1 VFDIMNEPEGLTEYE
16 LDKKVIVVAKKEK
29 RNLDKISNF
38 LSNYTI
44 NERKYCL
51 IIDDEA
57 DTTGIGFSHVKD
69 TDDEFDLRTVAS
81 KVNAIR
87 GSLDGCV
94 FVQVTATPYA
104 LYLQPDFNAEKLEP
118 IKPKRTVLVP
128 PGAGY
133 IGGDY
138 YFIKSKEENHPA
150 KFIFES
156 VPADEHLI
164 ITDQKRKG
172 KKSKIED
179 RRVFKEEEI
188 LTGNKLQV
196 FKKGVVNFIVG
207 ACILRFNNKTTHY
220 AYVIHTAIQKS
231 SHVKLDS
238 ITREFLK
245 QIKSRNAETARI
257 IDKMLDEAYK
267 DLEKSVS
274 AYGYDMPAIEDVK
287 DEFYHVVDKDFISIS
302 IVNSDKD
309 IDSILNEETGE
320 LRLRT
325 PFSIFVGGQVLDR
338 GVTIPNMIGFYYGR
352 SPKTMQ
358 QDTVLQ
364 HSRMFGYRSKE
375 LLSVTRFYTTTRIYE
390 NMTKIT
396 EMDSALRED
405 IESGN
410 FSEGLYFIQRYL
422 AETTD
427 SNGNRVID
435 QIIPCSPVKIALSNV
450 VLLKPGRRILPIGFM
465 PKAKSYTTKDFEKIN
480 KLMAS
485 LKVDDVNAVPIPL
498 DKAKELVELVYGMID
513 KDEESTRFITMEHF
527 IDTMHYLASCNKTVR
542 LIVRRDREISKYQDN
557 GAYQDAP
564 DISKWS
570 TSELAVAKT
579 AAIDDPALILIHERG
594 NHSDW
599 EYRQFWWPVLFVQQN
614 AKRTVF
620 AMPDSEGYIRNI

>member
-1 VFDIMNEPEGLTEYE
+1 M
-16 LDKKVIVVAKKEK
+16 
-29 RNLDKISNF
+29 
-38 LSNYTI
+38 
-44 NERKYCL
+44 

-104 LYLQPDFNAEKLEP
+104 LYLQPDFNEEKLEP

-238 ITREFLK
+238 ITRELLK

-396 EMDSALRED
+396 EMDTALRED

-422 AETTD
+422 ADTTD

-480 KLMAS
+480 NLMAS
-485 LKVDDVNAVPIPL
+485 LKVDDVSAVPIPL
-498 DKAKELVELVYGMID
+498 DKAKELVKLVYGMID

-527 IDTMHYLASCNKTVR
+527 IDTMHYLASSNKTVK
-542 LIVRRDREISKYQDN
+542 LIVRRDREISKL
-557 GAYQDAP
+557 
-564 DISKWS
+564 S
-570 TSELAVAKT
+570 
-579 AAIDDPALILIHERG
+579 LIH
-594 NHSDW
+594 
-599 EYRQFWWPVLFVQQN
+599 
-614 AKRTVF
+614 
-620 AMPDSEGYIRNI
+620 I